1 MQISVCSAGRE
12 GFSLIEMMLALIIL
26 TFGLLTAGPLL
37 YVAAS
42 SSSLARSK
50 GTAAVAAQSLLESL
64 ASLYS
69 QNPLAADLA
78 LGTHGPRQTVVI
90 NPMDG
95 TVLNRYDVNWIVE
108 NVSDPRPGKELNAR
122 RVQATVTPVQISGA
136 ENVRPGFNKV
146 LNIVTIFSPKT
157 RG

>member
-1 MQISVCSAGRE
+1 
-12 GFSLIEMMLALIIL
+12 MLALIIL
-26 TFGLLTAGPLL
+26 TFGLLAAGQLL

-50 GTAAVAAQSLLESL
+50 GTSTVAAQSVLESL
-64 ASLYS
+64 ASLYN

-78 LGTHGPRQTVVI
+78 LGAHGPRQTVVV

-108 NVSDPRPGKELNAR
+108 NVSDPRPGKVLNAR
-122 RVQATVTPVQISGA
+122 RVQATVTPVQIGGA
-136 ENVRPGFNKV
+136 GNIRPGLNKV
-146 LNIVTIFSPKT
+146 LNIATIFSSCYSPKT